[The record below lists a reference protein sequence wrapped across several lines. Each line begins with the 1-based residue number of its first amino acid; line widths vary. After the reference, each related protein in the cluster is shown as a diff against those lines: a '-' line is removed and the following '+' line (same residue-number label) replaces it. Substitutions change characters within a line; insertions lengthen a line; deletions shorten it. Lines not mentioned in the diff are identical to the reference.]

1 MSIEKTLTIEF
12 DEDENWDDTIGCLE
26 YILNDHDSVK
36 TYDWG
41 KKTENAP
48 TKTAEEFFS
57 ALANLCSQARVSIT
71 GDLGDEITVT
81 FRGHV
86 TFIARWDRNNKV
98 FKFWPE
104 GEEEKEEKKPKSS
117 ETVIRDV
124 RIDPCPENVEYAAP
138 GNFCCKQSVDGWAC
152 IRKSEHSGPHH
163 AHSTSTRCCF
173 VWEEADSAVCVFN

>member
-104 GEEEKEEKKPKSS
+104 GEEEKEEKKTESS
-117 ETVIRDV
+117 ETVIREV
-124 RIDPCPENVEYAAP
+124 RIDPCPENAEYVFENSCRNQTAT
-138 GNFCCKQSVDGWAC
+138 GWVC
-152 IRKSEHSGPHH
+152 TRKHGHSGPHH
-163 AHSTSTRCCF
+163 AHTSSISCHC
-173 VWEEADSAVCVFN
+173 VWED